1 MRVFETQLD
10 NSRAAVATIRA
21 AIEALRQSGISLG
34 DLEGDLEIV
43 TQKLIDLQ
51 PELEKKFRLELT
63 HSSFLSLVLRLNA
76 TCPEG

>member
-1 MRVFETQLD
+1 VRVLETQLD

-51 PELEKKFRLELT
+51 PELEKKFR
-63 HSSFLSLVLRLNA
+63 
-76 TCPEG
+76 